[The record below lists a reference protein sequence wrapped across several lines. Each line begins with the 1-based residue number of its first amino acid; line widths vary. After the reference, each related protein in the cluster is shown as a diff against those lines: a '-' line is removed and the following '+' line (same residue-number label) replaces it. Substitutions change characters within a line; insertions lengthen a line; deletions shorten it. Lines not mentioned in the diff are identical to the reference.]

1 MLATNVFQIIYISTQ
16 KTYFGHTTYQE
27 KFPRRHVCVYQNQ
40 TRRENLKF
48 SGFKLTLQLQLW
60 YWLLQFIH

>member
-16 KTYFGHTTYQE
+16 KSYFWSHYVSGEISSKT
-27 KFPRRHVCVYQNQ
+27 RVYQNQ